1 MPGFEHEFSNFPD
14 HKIILHH
21 FKNID
26 NDIAPIINQINSLRL
41 QGMCEQAADIVN
53 ENKEALLPYIV
64 DAITFNTWD
73 EEIYNTQIYARQR
86 QQVVHFDEF
95 EDDVDCMEGDIWI
108 GGNT

>member
-1 MPGFEHEFSNFPD
+1 MSQFEHEFSNFPS
-14 HKIILHH
+14 HKITPHH

-26 NDIAPIINQINSLRL
+26 DDIAPVINQIHSLRL
-41 QGMCEQAADIVN
+41 QGMCEQAADIAY
-53 ENKEALLPYIV
+53 ENQEALIPYVV

-86 QQVVHFDEF
+86 QQVVHFDES
-95 EDDVDCMEGDIWI
+95 EDDVDCLEGDIWI